1 MGKGKVTNT
10 TTHPYSHNLNYHSRT
25 HAPTHNASLNN
36 TSPVLFLPVGL
47 FFMYSYMPL
56 AITVVLIVIVIVI
69 AVVTGV
75 NRDHHLRKRRS
86 QMIKIM

>member
-1 MGKGKVTNT
+1 
-10 TTHPYSHNLNYHSRT
+10 
-25 HAPTHNASLNN
+25 
-36 TSPVLFLPVGL
+36 
-47 FFMYSYMPL
+47 MYSYMPL